1 MKGNDMKNAVIKSA
15 SIEIESHGILTLWLQ
30 LDYGGEGQGFGGYNL
45 EGASL
50 ANHIRGIMDV
60 LEVTRWADVV
70 GKPCR
75 VRNEMVSDAGDLG
88 HFVKDKWFNPAQ
100 YPITNPGK

>member
-1 MKGNDMKNAVIKSA
+1 MKNAVIKSA

-30 LDYGGEGQGFGGYNL
+30 LDYGGEGQHFGGYNL

-75 VRNEMVSDAGDLG
+75 VRNETVSNAGELG

-100 YPITNPGK
+100 YPKTNPGK